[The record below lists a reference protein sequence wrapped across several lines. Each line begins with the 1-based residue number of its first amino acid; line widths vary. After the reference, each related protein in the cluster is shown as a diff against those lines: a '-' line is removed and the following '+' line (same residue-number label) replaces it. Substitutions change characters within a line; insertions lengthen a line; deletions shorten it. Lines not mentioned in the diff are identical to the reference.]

1 VEEKVPR
8 QGYIL
13 TAPGTSE
20 GERLRQCWVTP
31 DRPERFAVPYTYVDA
46 CKISN
51 TVIKQHFVENG
62 QPILFYLHPSIDS
75 IGARAALIQRI
86 TVRFHSSAVFLPTI
100 PFTDLPIIQQHS
112 GGDPTATP
120 QKAKVV
126 LADPDTDIFQHL
138 CKIYQGVPN
147 KHVESYL
154 WVKHCIDADEVNYTP
169 LTFKNPGGRR
179 AGEEYV
185 VVLLLAWPS

>member
-1 VEEKVPR
+1 MEEKVPR

-86 TVRFHSSAVFLPTI
+86 TVRFHSSAFSKIPLLTWLFVTSILEETLRRHLKRPKSSWQTLTQTYFNISARSTKGCPTN
-100 PFTDLPIIQQHS
+100 TSNPIS
-112 GGDPTATP
+112 GSNTASMRM
-120 QKAKVV
+120 KSIIR
-126 LADPDTDIFQHL
+126 L
-138 CKIYQGVPN
+138 
-147 KHVESYL
+147 
-154 WVKHCIDADEVNYTP
+154 
-169 LTFKNPGGRR
+169 
-179 AGEEYV
+179 
-185 VVLLLAWPS
+185 